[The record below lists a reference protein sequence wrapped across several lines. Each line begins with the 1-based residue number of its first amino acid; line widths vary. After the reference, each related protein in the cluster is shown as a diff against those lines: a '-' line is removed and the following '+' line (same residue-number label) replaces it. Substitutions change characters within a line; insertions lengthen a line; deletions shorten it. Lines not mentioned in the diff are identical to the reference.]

1 MTRRTAL
8 VCLTAL
14 FFVVPAWA
22 QSTCNLQINVSCPTL
37 RSGQGGVCTAVTTN
51 IGTNVCSGE
60 YITGFFIELPPSV
73 VQLSGY
79 DSGIGLTDCFD
90 SSITGAD
97 SEPFVICFGAAALAP
112 GGKFTSRVTVTAT
125 AQAPSEIPLIGITA
139 VYDSTFEQ
147 ELAFVYAFAN
157 ATLPTCTPTLSSP
170 PVTESGVDYVVS
182 WSEVS
187 DLSATF
193 TLEESTSPN
202 FDANLVSQTVS
213 GRSKTFKHFVTTGTT
228 YYYRVRANSC
238 AGGTPSFSATA
249 STVVQGP
256 PPPQS
261 KTFDTIV
268 PFGSTSKISFNV
280 FIPGPT
286 GAKAMDSTTYTA
298 STDKSYL
305 SVSPSSGTLPP
316 SGTTVTV
323 TADPKDLPPGA
334 NTGTVNVAT
343 ALGTKSA
350 VPVSVSLVTP
360 VSSGGKSQPPGNALI
375 IPIVTHVNGVA
386 GPFLSDVRMTNANSG
401 PVTYQVTFTPTRTNG
416 TQSGK
421 ITTVTVESGRT
432 IALNDIVKDF
442 FGIGATASPSDAGA
456 GTLEIRPQNSSS
468 NLTYASSRTYA
479 STVAG
484 TFGQFIAAVPFTQF
498 ASRVSSVPLPGG
510 ATPSAI
516 LSLQQVAQSSKF
528 RTNLGIVEGSGAPAT
543 GTISVYD
550 DLGTRLASV
559 PFSLQP
565 GEHRQMN
572 SFIAAPPPDGA
583 GLQSLE
589 DGRIEINLES
599 PTGAVTAYASVLDN
613 KTTDPFAVMPVQVQN
628 VSAKSYVL
636 PGMAEFT
643 SSFSNF
649 HSDIRIFNGGTTS
662 ANVTVTY
669 YPQGAADKPVT
680 SAPFTIGANQ
690 VRRIDNVI
698 PTLFNLASGAGSL
711 VVSTAANSSLVAT
724 GSTYSINATGGTFG
738 QFIPG
743 VSSAQGIGLGDKPL
757 QILQLEESVNFRSN
771 VGLVEVS
778 GKDVS
783 GRLTLVLPDSTTS
796 PVLPFTLKPFE
807 FVQYGK
813 LIQSMLGPTAVAY
826 NARVIVEVT
835 GGSGRLAAYGSIVDN
850 ATSDPTYVP
859 AQ

>member
-1 MTRRTAL
+1 
-8 VCLTAL
+8 
-14 FFVVPAWA
+14 
-22 QSTCNLQINVSCPTL
+22 
-37 RSGQGGVCTAVTTN
+37 VTTN
-51 IGTNVCSGE
+51 VGTNVCTGE

-73 VQLSGY
+73 VQLSSY

-90 SSITGAD
+90 SSIAGAD
-97 SEPFVICFGAAALAP
+97 SEPFVICFGSAALAP

-125 AQAPSEIPLIGITA
+125 AQAPPEIPLIGITA

-157 ATLPTCTPTLSSP
+157 ATLPTCTPTLSAP

-187 DLSATF
+187 DPSATF

-202 FDANLVSQTVS
+202 FDANLVSQPVS
-213 GRSKTFKHFVTTGTT
+213 GRSRTFKHFVTTGTT

-280 FIPGPT
+280 FIPGPSS
-286 GAKAMDSTTYTA
+286 AKAMDGTTYTA

-316 SGTTVTV
+316 GGTTVTV

-334 NTGTVNVAT
+334 NTGTVNVTT
-343 ALGTKSA
+343 ALGTKSS

-360 VSSGGKSQPPGNALI
+360 VASGGKSQPPGNALI

-386 GPFLSDVRMTNANSG
+386 GPFLSDVRLTNANNG
-401 PVTYQVTFTPTRTNG
+401 PVTYQVTFTPTRSNG

-421 ITTVTVESGRT
+421 ITTVSVDGGRT

-442 FGIGATASPSDAGA
+442 FGIGATSSPTDAGA
-456 GTLEIRPQNSSS
+456 GTLEIRPQNNSS

-479 STVAG
+479 STLAG

-510 ATPSAI
+510 AAPSTI
-516 LSLQQVAQSSKF
+516 LSLQQIAQSSKF
-528 RTNLGIVEGSGAPAT
+528 RTNLGIVEGSGAPAS
-543 GTISVYD
+543 GKINVYD

-572 SFIAAPPPDGA
+572 SFLVAPPPEGA
-583 GLQSLE
+583 GLQSLD
-589 DGRIEINLES
+589 DGRIEISVES

-613 KTTDPFAVMPVQVQN
+613 KTTDPFAVMPVQVQTVRATN
-628 VSAKSYVL
+628 YVL

-643 SSFSNF
+643 SPFSNF

-690 VRRIDNVI
+690 VRKIDNVI
-698 PTLFNLASGAGSL
+698 PSLFNLASGGGSL
-711 VVSTAANSSLVAT
+711 VVSTTAPSTLVAT
-724 GSTYSINATGGTFG
+724 GSTYSINPTGGTFG

-743 VSSAQGIGLGDKPL
+743 VSSAEGIGLGEKPL

-778 GKDVS
+778 GKEVS

-807 FVQYGK
+807 FTQYGK
-813 LIQSMLGPTAVAY
+813 LIQQMLGPTAVAY

-835 GGSGRLAAYGSIVDN
+835 GGAGRIAAYGSIVDN